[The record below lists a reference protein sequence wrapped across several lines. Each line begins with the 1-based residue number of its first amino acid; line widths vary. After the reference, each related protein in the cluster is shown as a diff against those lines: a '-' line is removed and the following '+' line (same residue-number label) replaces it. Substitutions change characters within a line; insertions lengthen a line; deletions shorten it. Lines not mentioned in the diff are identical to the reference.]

1 MNLCRAKD
9 SRPFAGRA
17 GVARLIGAAAL
28 VACVLALQACSSS
41 SGLVDSDRGSSEK
54 AAQANLDLGAAYLRE
69 GRPQVAIDKL
79 QRALEQNPRLAEAH
93 STIALAY
100 DQLGQTDDA
109 EKHYRRATQL
119 APDDPAVANSYAVFL
134 CRQHRW
140 KDAEPYFKRA
150 ASNPRY
156 STPAVALANA
166 GTCAR
171 GAGKVAEAES
181 YYRAALE
188 KDPKYPDALAGL
200 MQLAYDQ
207 KDYLQ
212 ARAFLE
218 RYLDVQPA
226 NAGVLWLCY
235 NVERHLKNTRA
246 ARQCADRLRQ
256 DFPTSAEYTALRRAE
271 QDAGQTVQ

>member
-9 SRPFAGRA
+9 STPLAGRA
-17 GVARLIGAAAL
+17 RAARLLGAAAML
-28 VACVLALQACSSS
+28 ACIFALQACSSS
-41 SGLVDSDRGSSEK
+41 SGLAGSDQSSSEK
-54 AAQANLDLGAAYLRE
+54 AAQANLDLGAAYLRD
-69 GRPQVAIDKL
+69 GQPQVAIDKL
-79 QRALEQNPRLAEAH
+79 QRALDQNPRLAEAH

-140 KDAEPYFKRA
+140 VDAEPYFKRA

-156 STPAVALANA
+156 ATPAVALANA

-171 GAGKVAEAES
+171 GAGKPDRAEA

-188 KDPKYPDALAGL
+188 KDPKNPDALSGL
-200 MQLAYDQ
+200 MQLAYQQ

-212 ARAFLE
+212 SRAFLE

-226 NAGVLWLCY
+226 SAPVLWLCY
-235 NVERHLKNTRA
+235 QIERQLKNPTA
-246 ARQCADRLRQ
+246 ARQCAERLRQ
-256 DFPTSAEYTALRRAE
+256 DFPTSAEYAALHRAE
-271 QDAGQTVQ
+271 QDAGQAAQ